1 MEDLF
6 DIIGL
11 DFGSGK
17 RNVDLKKQN
26 KKLSEEFPD
35 PSKITTTGE
44 YAKYFDIT
52 PEAAVT
58 QLNPTGNLVPVKPER
73 QKQDGILSKAF
84 NFLYGT
90 PEGAE
95 TELVDGKLIAKDRP
109 KNIGRFTTGLADAL
123 TFGITDYDK
132 RGGGFFSDV
141 NPISG
146 LGGKPTDFKLS
157 KTIKDQLKKDAEAE
171 KKGPYGDMDEL
182 VKANL
187 EYAEGM
193 IPLQRKL
200 SRQQAIDSTAMYA
213 ATEPLR
219 QAFLNRAAEQATQRG
234 LRVRG
239 ALEAMPSN
247 IQKIMS
253 AKQQQQSLA
262 SLTEAERQ
270 RATATQQDAATRFAG
285 LGMQRRFG

>member
-35 PSKITTTGE
+35 PSKITAQDIEDKYGFDDLPANLQTILGPTGE
-44 YAKYFDIT
+44 KIKFDVPKGMKRLPDGRVVPKDAVNNPLLRAVGGFIDEYIMGGATDLDKMGSGLEDYNTNPQFIKSDDLSKRVLT
-52 PEAAVT
+52 PIQQKKVQKVLTEDFGKEKTATEGIVETVEALKTVYPELSDMARKERRKAAVDA
-58 QLNPTGNLVPVKPER
+58 QLNY
-73 QKQDGILSKAF
+73 I
-84 NFLYGT
+84 
-90 PEGAE
+90 
-95 TELVDGKLIAKDRP
+95 
-109 KNIGRFTTGLADAL
+109 
-123 TFGITDYDK
+123 
-132 RGGGFFSDV
+132 
-141 NPISG
+141 
-146 LGGKPTDFKLS
+146 
-157 KTIKDQLKKDAEAE
+157 
-171 KKGPYGDMDEL
+171 
-182 VKANL
+182 
-187 EYAEGM
+187 
-193 IPLQRKL
+193 
-200 SRQQAIDSTAMYA
+200 
-213 ATEPLR
+213 ATEPIR
-219 QAFLNRAAEQATQRG
+219 QAFLNRAAEKATQRG

-247 IQKIMS
+247 IQNIMS

>member
-35 PSKITTTGE
+35 PSKITAKDIEDKYGFDNLPANLQTILGPTGE
-44 YAKYFDIT
+44 KIKFDV
-52 PEAAVT
+52 PKGMKRLPDGRVVPKDAVNNPLLRAAGGFIDEYIMGGSTDLDKMGSGLETYDVIKSDDLSKRVLSPY
-58 QLNPTGNLVPVKPER
+58 Q
-73 QKQDGILSKAF
+73 QKQVQSVLTEDFGKEKTATEGIKENIEALKEVYPELSEMARKERRKA
-84 NFLYGT
+84 
-90 PEGAE
+90 
-95 TELVDGKLIAKDRP
+95 
-109 KNIGRFTTGLADAL
+109 
-123 TFGITDYDK
+123 
-132 RGGGFFSDV
+132 
-141 NPISG
+141 
-146 LGGKPTDFKLS
+146 
-157 KTIKDQLKKDAEAE
+157 
-171 KKGPYGDMDEL
+171 
-182 VKANL
+182 
-187 EYAEGM
+187 
-193 IPLQRKL
+193 
-200 SRQQAIDSTAMYA
+200 AIDTTLQYA

-247 IQKIMS
+247 IQNIMT

>member
-1 MEDLF
+1 MSKHTVSLNGIDT
-6 DIIGL
+6 
-11 DFGSGK
+11 GK
-17 RNVDLKKQN
+17 VGNN
-26 KKLSEEFPD
+26 KRVKLSEEFPD
-35 PSKITTTGE
+35 PSEITTTSE
-44 YAKYFDIT
+44 YAKFKGIT
-52 PEAAVT
+52 PQAAVAE
-58 QLNPTGNLVPVKPER
+58 LNPTGNLVPILPTSEKANKFLLATPFGTFG
-73 QKQDGILSKAF
+73 KQDMEVVDGRIVPKSRPTGFAGKLASVLDAATFGFTDYDELGGGLLGTKEGITGYGKEFKGDYKLSKA
-84 NFLYGT
+84 
-90 PEGAE
+90 
-95 TELVDGKLIAKDRP
+95 
-109 KNIGRFTTGLADAL
+109 
-123 TFGITDYDK
+123 
-132 RGGGFFSDV
+132 
-141 NPISG
+141 
-146 LGGKPTDFKLS
+146 
-157 KTIKDQLKKDAEAE
+157 IKDQLKKDVEAE

-200 SRQQAIDSTAMYA
+200 ARQQAIDSTAMYA

-219 QAFLNRAAEQATQRG
+219 QAFLNRAAEQGAQRG

-253 AKQQQQSLA
+253 AKQEQQSLA